1 MDKKQEKMIC
11 CHKESDFKYKHA
23 DLKVTCR
30 LKVKEEKKI
39 YYANTSQRRLG

>member
-1 MDKKQEKMIC
+1 MDKKQEKTIC

-23 DLKVTCR
+23 DR